1 LLVEPTASDIQI
13 DKSNNLKKYGDALVN
28 VNLKSEY
35 LEAKCDVLSRN
46 YKVSS
51 VKKAVY
57 EPTIFIGIHNV
68 TKEHKLELAF
78 VGYMLG
84 KIEGQIPEK
93 GTIVSVDGKSHGL
106 KLKPFLKSLQKIV
119 SSLQDW
125 LSFPTSQPP
134 QIILNKHCLYC
145 QFQKSCKS
153 QAEETDNLSQLSG
166 MNVKTIQRYEKK
178 GIFTIKQLSYLF
190 KPRRLKKQ
198 AKNHQQTHK
207 PELRALAIRTGK
219 IYIQE
224 LPNFS
229 RQSVELFVD
238 IEGIPDQNLYYLFG
252 LLVYDGSNSTY
263 HPFWADSNSDEAY
276 AWENFI
282 GKIEKYPSAPIYHY
296 GNYELRAI
304 DVLSKRYG
312 GDAEKIKSQLIN
324 INSQIYGKVYFP
336 VNSNGLKEIGN
347 FIGASWI
354 LPNSSG
360 LQSLVWRHNWEI
372 THDSH
377 YKDNLLIYNKDDCL
391 ALEVLTDKISKI
403 KDAANILSDIDF
415 VSTPKRNATES
426 GKRIHDHFE
435 TILKFAHN
443 NYDEKKIKFYRETEQ
458 EEKETKPK
466 SGSKLGYQGQRKVRP
481 KATKTIKIS
490 ATGQSCPKDGTL
502 LKEAKQISKR
512 LIIDLVL
519 GKNGMKKTITEYIG
533 QKGYCP
539 QCYRYY
545 APVELHEYGA
555 RQLYGHGFRAWVV
568 YQRIG
573 LRMTYSNIAEAI
585 AEQFNE
591 ADIYRYVSF
600 IIKDAGQFY
609 QDTEDSIIKKLL
621 ESDVIHADETPINIR
636 GATQYVWTFT
646 NDKYVVFKL
655 SKTREATIAHEFLK
669 SFKGILISDFYAGY
683 DAIQCVQQKC
693 WVHLIRELNDDLWDA
708 PFDTEFENLV
718 SMIRAMFV
726 PIMESVQK
734 YGLKR
739 RHLFKF
745 MKQVDQFYEKAITNN
760 DYKSELAV
768 KYQKRFAK
776 HKDSLFIFLQ
786 HDGVPWHNNTAERAL
801 RHVTTQQRISLF
813 FHEHPTHHYLRLL
826 SIRQSL
832 KFQDKSFFR
841 FLFSK
846 EKNIDNAK

>member
-1 LLVEPTASDIQI
+1 
-13 DKSNNLKKYGDALVN
+13 
-28 VNLKSEY
+28 
-35 LEAKCDVLSRN
+35 
-46 YKVSS
+46 
-51 VKKAVY
+51 
-57 EPTIFIGIHNV
+57 
-68 TKEHKLELAF
+68 
-78 VGYMLG
+78 
-84 KIEGQIPEK
+84 
-93 GTIVSVDGKSHGL
+93 
-106 KLKPFLKSLQKIV
+106 
-119 SSLQDW
+119 
-125 LSFPTSQPP
+125 
-134 QIILNKHCLYC
+134 
-145 QFQKSCKS
+145 
-153 QAEETDNLSQLSG
+153 
-166 MNVKTIQRYEKK
+166 
-178 GIFTIKQLSYLF
+178 
-190 KPRRLKKQ
+190 
-198 AKNHQQTHK
+198 
-207 PELRALAIRTGK
+207 
-219 IYIQE
+219 
-224 LPNFS
+224 
-229 RQSVELFVD
+229 
-238 IEGIPDQNLYYLFG
+238 
-252 LLVYDGSNSTY
+252 
-263 HPFWADSNSDEAY
+263 
-276 AWENFI
+276 
-282 GKIEKYPSAPIYHY
+282 
-296 GNYELRAI
+296 
-304 DVLSKRYG
+304 
-312 GDAEKIKSQLIN
+312 
-324 INSQIYGKVYFP
+324 
-336 VNSNGLKEIGN
+336 
-347 FIGASWI
+347 
-354 LPNSSG
+354 
-360 LQSLVWRHNWEI
+360 
-372 THDSH
+372 
-377 YKDNLLIYNKDDCL
+377 
-391 ALEVLTDKISKI
+391 
-403 KDAANILSDIDF
+403 
-415 VSTPKRNATES
+415 
-426 GKRIHDHFE
+426 
-435 TILKFAHN
+435 
-443 NYDEKKIKFYRETEQ
+443 
-458 EEKETKPK
+458 
-466 SGSKLGYQGQRKVRP
+466 
-481 KATKTIKIS
+481 
-490 ATGQSCPKDGTL
+490 
-502 LKEAKQISKR
+502 
-512 LIIDLVL
+512 
-519 GKNGMKKTITEYIG
+519 
-533 QKGYCP
+533 
-539 QCYRYY
+539 
-545 APVELHEYGA
+545 
-555 RQLYGHGFRAWVV
+555 
-568 YQRIG
+568 
-573 LRMTYSNIAEAI
+573 MTYSNIAEAI